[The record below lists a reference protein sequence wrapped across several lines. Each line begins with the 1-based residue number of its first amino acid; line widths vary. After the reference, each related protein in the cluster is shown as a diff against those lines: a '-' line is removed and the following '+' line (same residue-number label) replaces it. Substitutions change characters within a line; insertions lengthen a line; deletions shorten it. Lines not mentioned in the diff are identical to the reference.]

1 VAKLSNSKGDIM
13 TDKQFVD
20 VVLDEPD
27 FLTLTLEN
35 GQEMKCEVLSSLEY
49 KGKEYIAVLPE
60 DEEEFW
66 IYEYSENDDGTL
78 NIDNVEDEK
87 IFVAVGKLF
96 EERFDADED
105 FDFDFDE
112 DDEDDCDCDDCDCDD
127 CNC

>member
-1 VAKLSNSKGDIM
+1 M

>member
-1 VAKLSNSKGDIM
+1 MAKLSNSKGDIM

-20 VVLDEPD
+20 EVLNDPV
-27 FLTLTLEN
+27 FLTLTLED
-35 GQEMKCEVLSSLEY
+35 GQELKCEVLSYLEY

-66 IYEYSENDDGTL
+66 IYEYSENDDDTL

-87 IFVAVGKLF
+87 IFAAVGKLF
-96 EERFDADED
+96 EEIFDADED
-105 FDFDFDE
+105 FEDDDE
-112 DDEDDCDCDDCDCDD
+112 DDDDDCDCDDCDDDD